1 MEKEALQSS
10 NRPRFYEICQ
20 RYDLDFQAMQA
31 LADRAGVPK
40 QVVDRMAVSVA
51 VRRVHAIAVLAVLG
65 DITGQTWALD
75 NVKVVLL
82 PTFAELHSL
91 HQFDLAILSTTS
103 GISFDRISLLLQ
115 DEPILMKEAGPI
127 LHAASQQTGLHYSLT
142 TVDMKLTRGK

>member
-10 NRPRFYEICQ
+10 NRPRFSEICQ
-20 RYDLDFQAMQA
+20 MHNMDFLAMQA
-31 LADRAGVPK
+31 LADLAGVPK

-51 VRRVHAIAVLAVLG
+51 VRRVHAIAVLAALSEL
-65 DITGQTWALD
+65 TGQTWDLD

-82 PTFAELHSL
+82 PTFADLHLL

-127 LHAASQQTGLHYSLT
+127 LHARPNKPAFVTL
-142 TVDMKLTRGK
+142 

>member
-1 MEKEALQSS
+1 MEQEALQSS
-10 NRPRFYEICQ
+10 NRPRFSEICQ
-20 RYDLDFQAMQA
+20 MHNLDFRAMQA

-40 QVVDRMAVSVA
+40 QVVDHMAVSVA
-51 VRRVHAIAVLAVLG
+51 VRRGHAIAVLAALS
-65 DITGQTWALD
+65 DLTGQTWDLD

-82 PTFAELHSL
+82 PTFAELNSL

-127 LHAASQQTGLHYSLT
+127 LHAASQQTGLRYSLSN
-142 TVDMKLTRGK
+142 VDLKLR